1 MEKERKN
8 KTNVLTGSAGEYF
21 VAAELSRRG
30 VVAALTMSGTDAFD
44 ILAVNKAGDSYS
56 IQVKTTQNEKKLRW
70 LLSSKDE
77 KPKADFYVFVNLNGT
92 EKQPDYYIMR
102 ATEVAAAI
110 KEEHETWLA
119 TPKRDGTAHKPI
131 NMRQIIL
138 DQQDKSK
145 DSWYLIT
152 GETQNG
158 KE

>member
-30 VVAALTMSGTDAFD
+30 VVAALTMSGTNAFD
-44 ILAVNKAGDSYS
+44 ILAVNKAGCSCS
-56 IQVKTTQNEKKLRW
+56 IQVKTTQYEKKLRW

-77 KPKADFYVFVNLNGT
+77 KPKANFYVFVNLNGT
-92 EKQPDYYIMR
+92 EKQPDYYIMP

>member
-44 ILAVNKAGDSYS
+44 ILAVNKAGCSCS
-56 IQVKTTQNEKKLRW
+56 IQVKTTQYEKKLRW

-77 KPKADFYVFVNLNGT
+77 NPKAKFYVFVNLNGT
-92 EKQPDYYIMR
+92 EKQPDYYIMP

-119 TPKRDGTAHKPI
+119 TPKRDGTAHTPI

>member
-1 MEKERKN
+1 MEKEKKN

-56 IQVKTTQNEKKLRW
+56 IQVKTTQYEKKLRW

-92 EKQPDYYIMR
+92 EKQPDYYIMP

>member
-44 ILAVNKAGDSYS
+44 ILAVNKAGCSCS
-56 IQVKTTQNEKKLRW
+56 IQVKTTQYEKKLRW

-77 KPKADFYVFVNLNGT
+77 NPKANFYVFVNLNGT

-102 ATEVAAAI
+102 ATDVAAAI

-119 TPKRDGTAHKPI
+119 KPKRDGTAHKPI

-145 DSWYLIT
+145 DRWYLIT